1 MRRFVRKGE
10 KCLVRYTLESEPR
23 KALVSLNILLNN
35 KFRLF
40 ITQDAFSINASKS
53 HSINIAVDGAVLM
66 SSANGLA
73 GTGFASRYRLQPGF
87 LKAQWVGVMLLQ
99 PLLSH

>member
-10 KCLVRYTLESEPR
+10 KCLEFEPR
-23 KALVSLNILLNN
+23 KALLSLNILLNN

-40 ITQDAFSINASKS
+40 ITQDAFSINACTS
-53 HSINIAVDGAVLM
+53 HSINIGVDGAVVM
-66 SSANGLA
+66 SSTNGLA

-87 LKAQWVGVMLLQ
+87 LKAQWVGVWPLQ